1 MSHEALTSDRPVE
14 RGSDRSFGLVIAAAL
29 TIVALAPL
37 LRSHSP
43 HLWALVAAFAF
54 AAIAVVAPA
63 RLSRLNAL
71 WFAFGLTLHK
81 IVNPIV
87 MGVLFFGVLTPIAV
101 VFRLLARDPL
111 ALGFDET
118 AESYWTRRD
127 DADGSSD
134 MRKQF

>member
-43 HLWALVAAFAF
+43 HLWALAVASVF
-54 AAIAVVAPA
+54 AAIALVAPS
-63 RLSRLNAL
+63 RLSGLNAL
-71 WFAFGLTLHK
+71 WFAFGQTLHK

-101 VFRLLARDPL
+101 VFRLLSRDPL
-111 ALGFDET
+111 GLRFD
-118 AESYWTRRD
+118 AAADSYWTTRG

>member
-37 LRSHSP
+37 SRNASP

-54 AAIAVVAPA
+54 AAIAIVAPS
-63 RLSRLNAL
+63 RLSGLNAL
-71 WFAFGLTLHK
+71 WFALGQTLHK

-101 VFRLLARDPL
+101 VFRLLSRDPL
-111 ALGFDET
+111 ALRFD
-118 AESYWTRRD
+118 AAADSYWTRRG
-127 DADGSSD
+127 DADGASD